1 MSGTKPEQ
9 DVTYATPAAFLH
21 EYENTIAR
29 GSLLLPWDDPKPEK
43 DAHVRVILKLPSIG
57 REVSLDAVVAF
68 SSPAGVLL
76 DLSGLDDAART
87 TLGECA
93 ALCKAPE
100 AQAAP
105 AAARPAAAAPETK
118 ALPAEP
124 TISGTYEDTPAV
136 RVLWNLSRKG
146 VTGSLRVTA
155 GDALSDIY
163 FHKGRVARILRD
175 PLPQGG
181 RLGELLVAQELITE
195 QQRDHA
201 LEVAAE
207 KRAPIGQAL
216 LEAKAITKSEL
227 ATALSKQLQRRLVE
241 EAEHASGKFAFYA
254 NAPIGNAP
262 VSPPIYPIKAIF
274 RATVDRYSR
283 RLAEEVESIE
293 AGNADMYVFR
303 GNNAPDDISEL
314 GLNDKE
320 RRFWDET
327 VIGQYR
333 LRDLYPVSKLGR
345 RFTHA
350 VLFALVDLGAV
361 QFEDR
366 MGSERRTL
374 KVTAALER
382 KHAELKSGTLFDR
395 LEVHWGATDEDVERG
410 YRRMHAEYDVTALP
424 SDFPARL
431 RTLVT
436 EIVDSID
443 EAYTA
448 LRAKEDRQRYRRTI
462 QEDSKLRF
470 AAGVLMQQG
479 DIALLRHD
487 FVSAY
492 DRYSH
497 AQEIWPGL
505 SGLAEK
511 LRSAK
516 AALPKKAHKPG

>member
-1 MSGTKPEQ
+1 MSGAKPEQ
-9 DVTYATPAAFLH
+9 DITYTTPAAFLH

-43 DAHVRVILKLPSIG
+43 DAQVRAILKLPGIG
-57 REVSLDAVVAF
+57 REVPLDAVVAF

-87 TLGECA
+87 ALGECA

-105 AAARPAAAAPETK
+105 AAAPSAAAAPE
-118 ALPAEP
+118 AQPPPAEP
-124 TISGTYEDTPAV
+124 TLTGTYEDTPAV

-146 VTGSLRVTA
+146 ATGSLRVTA
-155 GDALSDIY
+155 GDARSDIY

-181 RLGELLVAQELITE
+181 RLGELLVTQELLTE
-195 QQRDHA
+195 QQRDQA
-201 LEVAAE
+201 LEAAAD
-207 KRAPIGQAL
+207 KRVPIGQAL
-216 LEAKAITKSEL
+216 LAAKAITKSEL

-241 EAEHASGKFAFYA
+241 EGAHASGQFAFYA
-254 NAPIGNAP
+254 NAPIGKAP
-262 VSPPIYPIKAIF
+262 VSPPIYPIRAIF
-274 RATVDRYSR
+274 RATVDRYAR

-293 AGNADMYVFR
+293 ATYADMYVFP
-303 GNNAPDDISEL
+303 GDNAPEDITEL

-320 RRFWDET
+320 KRFWAET

-345 RFTHA
+345 RYTHA

-361 QFEDR
+361 KFEDT
-366 MGSERRTL
+366 MASERRTS
-374 KVTAALER
+374 KVSEALER
-382 KHAELKSGTLFDR
+382 KHGELTSGTLFDR
-395 LEVHWGATDEDVERG
+395 LEVHWGSTDEDIERG
-410 YRRMHAEYDVTALP
+410 FRRMRAEYNPSALP
-424 SDFPARL
+424 PDFPQNL
-431 RTLVT
+431 RKLVE
-436 EIVDSID
+436 EIADNVD
-443 EAYTA
+443 EAYQR
-448 LRAKEDRQRYRRTI
+448 LRVKEERQRYRRTI
-462 QEDSKLRF
+462 QEDSKLKF

-479 DIALLRHD
+479 EIALMRHD

-497 AQEIWPGL
+497 AHEIWPGL
-505 SGLAEK
+505 AGLAEK
-511 LRSAK
+511 LRNAR
-516 AALPKKAHKPG
+516 AGLPKKPRK